1 MEVKKRGGT
10 PTMNLRFRVDPA
22 KSVIHFRIDDTET
35 VCSFTQ
41 AVQQINQLAANLP
54 VINDLVDKAEDRIRK
69 GTKEKGLHEA
79 VQNYK
84 DAGYNGAFC
93 AFVLDSIY
101 DYALYH
107 NEEIMRIKLKTVGGH
122 LKDQVQPGFE
132 QLRRLLTAFPAG
144 TTPGLNGFSLFQSVQ
159 AEIIEGQTWYSSLF
173 PCNAFLLMFRDV
185 LQMIGSA
192 VCTCTVCGEYFCGKP
207 QHDCC
212 TNPDCKK
219 YLEMTDPY
227 QKKNELSALVRN
239 FSCRVRQHRCNIVQI
254 CESAQA
260 VEEFNAFATP
270 MQNSVKARAKTMKLT
285 DAPIRDILKLKNE
298 IKNKLYV
305 ELNDKKYEIIAKYGE
320 PTE

>member
-1 MEVKKRGGT
+1 
-10 PTMNLRFRVDPA
+10 MNLKFRFDLA
-22 KSVIHFRIDDTET
+22 KSAIHFRADDTET

-41 AVQQINQLAANLP
+41 AIQQINQLATNLP
-54 VINDLVDKAEDRIRK
+54 VINDLADKAEERIRK

-93 AFVLDSIY
+93 VFLLDSIY
-101 DYALYH
+101 EYALYH
-107 NEEIMRIKLKTVGGH
+107 NEEIMRIKLKTVGSH
-122 LKDQVQPGFE
+122 MKEQVQPGFE

-144 TTPGLNGFSLFQSVQ
+144 TAPELDGFSLFQPVQ
-159 AEIIEGQTWYSSLF
+159 AKIIGGQTWYSSVF
-173 PCNAFLLMFRDV
+173 PCNAFLLVFRDV
-185 LQMIGSA
+185 LQLTGSV
-192 VCTCTVCGEYFCGKP
+192 VCTCTVCGEYICGKP
-207 QHDCC
+207 NDDCC

-254 CESAQA
+254 CESAEA

-270 MQNSVKARAKTMKLT
+270 MQNSVKARAKTMKAT

-305 ELNDKKYEIIAKYGE
+305 ELNDKKYEILAKYGE
-320 PTE
+320 PTD